1 MSKQAFW
8 DQDWSELQRRYWENW
23 SDMSRRAMGLDTPPA
38 NPWEQAMDHWRQA
51 VAPGMAE
58 PVRGFMDKMLDQG
71 KAFFRLSEEF
81 TRNLQPDAGGDW
93 ATALERSFG
102 DLQKAFSGAFTGD
115 GQDSMQKLMA
125 FWEMPLDNWQRMLS
139 SLSLMPGDLLRNMPH
154 GAGNEQFERFLS
166 APGLG
171 YTREEQGQQQE
182 LMRRLMDYQRAL
194 QDYSQFFADIGM
206 CSVDCMRRKLLEKD
220 DQAKPVDSARQLYDL
235 WVQSCEE
242 VYAEQVSTP
251 RYAQLH
257 GRLVNALMALKR
269 HQGKMV
275 DEALGAMDMPTRS
288 ELRTLQDR
296 LQQTRRDNQRLRSE
310 LDALSEQVA
319 GLAQPRPAA
328 TAPAPARTPAT
339 RSAKKKA
346 APRRKTATKPAS
358 PKTSEN

>member
-1 MSKQAFW
+1 MSNRAFW
-8 DQDWSELQRRYWENW
+8 DQDWSELQRSYWENW
-23 SDMSRRAMGLDTPPA
+23 NDLSRRAMGLDTPPA

-51 VAPGMAE
+51 VAPGLAQ
-58 PVRGFMDKMLDQG
+58 PARGFMDKMLDQG
-71 KAFFRLSEEF
+71 KAFFRMSEGF

-93 ATALERSFG
+93 AAALERSFG
-102 DLQKAFSGAFTGD
+102 DLQKAFSGPSTGD
-115 GQDSMQKLMA
+115 GQESMQKLMA

-154 GAGNEQFERFLS
+154 GAGSEHFERFLS

-194 QDYSQFFADIGM
+194 QAYSQFFADLGM
-206 CSVDCMRRKLLEKD
+206 HSVECMRKKLLERD

-257 GRLVNALMALKR
+257 GGLVNALMALKR
-269 HQGKMV
+269 HQGQMV
-275 DEALGAMDMPTRS
+275 DEALGAMNMPTRS

-296 LQQTRRDNQRLRSE
+296 LQQTRRDNQHLRCE
-310 LDALSEQVA
+310 LETLREQVDK
-319 GLAQPRPAA
+319 LAQPQPPAS
-328 TAPAPARTPAT
+328 APASTPTARA
-339 RSAKKKA
+339 AKKKA
-346 APRRKTATKPAS
+346 APRRKTAAKPAA
-358 PKTSEN
+358 PKTADD

>member
-23 SDMSRRAMGLDTPPA
+23 SDMSRRAMGLETPPT
-38 NPWEQAMDHWRQA
+38 NPWEQAMNHWRQA
-51 VAPGMAE
+51 VAPGMPE
-58 PVRGFMDKMLDQG
+58 PARGFMDKMLDQG

-93 ATALERSFG
+93 AAALERSFG
-102 DLQKAFSGAFTGD
+102 DLQKAFSGALGGD
-115 GQDSMQKLMA
+115 GQESLSKLMA

-154 GAGNEQFERFLS
+154 GAGSEHFERFLS

-182 LMRRLMDYQRAL
+182 LIRLLMDYQRAL
-194 QDYSQFFADIGM
+194 QAYSQFFADLGM
-206 CSVDCMRRKLLEKD
+206 CSVDCMRRKLLERD
-220 DQAKPVDSARQLYDL
+220 YEAKPVDSARQLYDL

-257 GRLVNALMALKR
+257 GQLVNALMALKR
-269 HQGKMV
+269 HQGQMV
-275 DEALGAMDMPTRS
+275 DEALGAMNMPTRS

-296 LQQTRRDNQRLRSE
+296 QQQIRRDNQRLRCE
-310 LDALSEQVA
+310 LETLREQVDK
-319 GLAQPRPAA
+319 LAQPQTPAA
-328 TAPAPARTPAT
+328 AAAPAPAPAA
-339 RSAKKKA
+339 RAAKKKA
-346 APRRKTATKPAS
+346 APRRKTAAKPAA
-358 PKTSEN
+358 PKTTEN